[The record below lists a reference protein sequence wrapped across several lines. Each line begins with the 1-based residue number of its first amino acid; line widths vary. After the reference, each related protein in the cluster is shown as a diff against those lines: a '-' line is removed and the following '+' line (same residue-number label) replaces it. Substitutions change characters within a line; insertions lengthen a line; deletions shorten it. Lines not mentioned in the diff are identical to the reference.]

1 MDAQA
6 FIAQQI
12 DEIRR
17 VVGAEKALVA
27 LSGGVD
33 SSTVALLGHRAIG
46 EQLDC
51 LFIDDGLMRKN
62 EGAMVQE
69 IFAGLGVQVRILDAA
84 DRFFDALKG
93 LCDPEEK
100 RKAFRDA
107 FYRTLGEAVR
117 QSGAKFMLQGT
128 IAADVIETQKGIKT
142 QHNIL
147 EQIGIDP
154 AAEYGLHVLEPLKT
168 LFKHEVRQV
177 ARALGLPTEI
187 SERQPFPG
195 PGLATR
201 IVGEVTPERVATVR
215 EAQAIVEEELEALKP
230 FQCMAV
236 LLSDRATGLRDGQ
249 RELGQIIAVRAVYST
264 DAMTA
269 EVVQVPWEK
278 LTRLQQR
285 ICAEVPGVIKVL
297 YDLTPKPPSTIEY
310 V

>member
-1 MDAQA
+1 MDVQA
-6 FIAQQI
+6 FIAQQTE
-12 DEIRR
+12 EIRR
-17 VVGAEKALVA
+17 TVGAEKALVA

-62 EGAMVQE
+62 EGPMVQE
-69 IFAGLGVQVRILDAA
+69 TFARLGVRVRILDAA
-84 DRFFDALKG
+84 ERFFQALKG
-93 LCDPEEK
+93 LCGPEEK

-117 QSGAKFMLQGT
+117 ESGAKFMLQGT
-128 IAADVIETQKGIKT
+128 IAADIIETQKGIKT

-154 AAEYGLHVLEPLKT
+154 TAEYGLRILEPLKT
-168 LFKHEVRQV
+168 LFKHQVREV
-177 ARALGLPTEI
+177 ARALGLPAEI

-195 PGLATR
+195 PGLAAR
-201 IVGEVTPERVATVR
+201 IVGEVTAERVATVR
-215 EAQAIVEEELEALKP
+215 EAQAIVEEELEELKP

-269 EVVQVPWEK
+269 DVVQAPWEK
-278 LTRLQQR
+278 LVRLQQR
-285 ICAEVPGVIKVL
+285 ICAEIPGVVKVL